1 MKTESALTSLI
12 SRNGGRDEMQGWLLS
27 GLKQAMDARGHALV
41 DSASGE
47 ADEATRIVVHA
58 VDPDQPRSYRRK
70 SRAIFVVGAAVLE
83 EMPDDVLRAGYTLM
97 ARSLTNVFTLLT
109 EDSQGLVLYFITM
122 ERGFYHVRHSG
133 DDRAFFETVA
143 DRLVPL
149 ATSRLVIDNVFQPD
163 LPEELWDGDEHSES
177 IYRAGLRLDE
187 LDLLPAVFPLE
198 ELLAPQDLRHLQ
210 RLFGI
215 GGLSYGN
222 VSARRDTQTFWMSA
236 SGVDKSHLRVIGKE
250 VLLVTGFDEE
260 KQAMCLSVPS
270 DRTPRRV
277 SVDAIE
283 HYMLYREHPGVG
295 AILHVHAW
303 MDGISST
310 EVNYPCGTIE
320 LAEEVAG
327 LVREADDP
335 NRAVIGLKNHGLTI
349 TGPSLDE
356 IFARVEG
363 RLLRQIPMD

>member
-1 MKTESALTSLI
+1 MKAETALTSII
-12 SRNGGRDEMQGWLLS
+12 SGKGGREGTQSWFRRE
-27 GLKQAMDARGHALV
+27 LKRAMDARGHTVV

-47 ADEATRIVVHA
+47 AVEENRIVVHG
-58 VDPDQPRSYRRK
+58 VDPERPRSYRRK
-70 SRAIFVVGAAVLE
+70 SRAIFVVGTAVLE
-83 EMPDDVLRAGYTLM
+83 EMPDDVLKAGYTLM
-97 ARSLTNVFTLLT
+97 ARSLTNVFTLLV

-122 ERGFYHVRHSG
+122 ERGFYHVRHTG
-133 DDRAFFETVA
+133 DDQAFFDAVV

-149 ATSRLVIDNVFQPD
+149 ATSRLVIDNIFQTD

-177 IYRAGLRLDE
+177 IYRAGLRLHE

-198 ELLAPQDLRHLQ
+198 ELLSAQDLRHLQ

-222 VSARRDTQTFWMSA
+222 VSARRDAETYWMSA
-236 SGVDKSHLRVIGKE
+236 SGVDKSHLRVVGQE

-260 KQAMCLSVPS
+260 KQAMCLSVPP
-270 DRTPRRV
+270 DRPPRRV

-303 MDGISST
+303 MEGIPST

-327 LVREADDP
+327 LVRESEDP
-335 NRAVIGLKNHGLTI
+335 NHAVIGLKNHGLTI

-356 IFARVEG
+356 IFERVEG

>member
-1 MKTESALTSLI
+1 MNARREDAAMAGTATHE
-12 SRNGGRDEMQGWLLS
+12 NWLEWYIS
-27 GLKQAMDARGHALV
+27 GLKRAMESRGYPIV
-41 DSASGE
+41 DSADPNPQVESN
-47 ADEATRIVVHA
+47 IVVNGI
-58 VDPDQPRSYRRK
+58 DPEQPRSYRRR
-70 SRAIFVVGAAVLE
+70 SRAIFVAGAAALE
-83 EMPDDVLRAGYTLM
+83 TMPDDVLSVGYTLM
-97 ARSLTNVFTLLT
+97 ARSLSNVFMVFGRDR
-109 EDSQGLVLYFITM
+109 EGLVVYFVTM
-122 ERGFYHVRHSG
+122 ERGFYDVRHTG
-133 DDRAFFETVA
+133 DDDAFFGAVA

-149 ATSRLVIDNVFQPD
+149 ATSRLVIDNVFTPD

-177 IYRAGLRLDE
+177 IYRAGLRLAD

-198 ELLAPQDLRHLQ
+198 ELLSPQDLRHLN

-222 VSARRDTQTFWMSA
+222 VSARRDADTFWMSA
-236 SGVDKSHLRVIGKE
+236 SGVDKSHLRVVGQE

-260 KQAMCLSVPS
+260 RQAIELSVPS

-295 AILHVHAW
+295 AVLHVHAW
-303 MDGISST
+303 MEGISST

-320 LAEEVAG
+320 LAREVAD
-327 LVREADDP
+327 LVRQADDP

-349 TGPSLDE
+349 TGIDLDE
-356 IFARVEG
+356 IFSRVEG
-363 RLLRQIPMD
+363 KLLRQIPMD